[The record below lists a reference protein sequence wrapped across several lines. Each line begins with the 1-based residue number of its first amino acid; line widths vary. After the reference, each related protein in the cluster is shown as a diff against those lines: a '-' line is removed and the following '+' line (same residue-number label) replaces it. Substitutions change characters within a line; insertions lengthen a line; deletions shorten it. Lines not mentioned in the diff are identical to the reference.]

1 MKKMI
6 SMMLLAVL
14 MCFGL
19 TACGSNGTENREQQE
34 NSSVND
40 ETKENELETVTKTE
54 SIEIL
59 SEETDENEQTADEAP
74 SNQSG
79 TLVVYF
85 SCTGT
90 TKGLA
95 EAVAEERK
103 DAVADEYV
111 VCGNGEQRRFDVF
124 DLG

>member
-1 MKKMI
+1 
-6 SMMLLAVL
+6 

-59 SEETDENEQTADEAP
+59 SEETDENEQTVDEAP

-95 EAVAEERK
+95 EAVAEERENEI
-103 DAVADEYV
+103 ADEYV
-111 VCGNGEQRRFDVF
+111 VCGNGEQRRFDVLH
-124 DLG
+124 LG